1 MNNKHSFA
9 VLAFLRKV
17 KSASAGDSG
26 VYLRITVDSLPTEVS
41 TRINVPKAKWNS
53 QKGRVNGTSDET
65 KRLNAGI
72 VNFEHRIQEIY
83 NRFIE
88 QGKIITAESIK
99 NDLLGLD
106 HKKRLLLAQFELVVH
121 DMEARQN
128 AGFARGTIKNWKV
141 TKGHLKEFL
150 IDHCRLRDIAF
161 HQLDLKFVT
170 DFERFARTRWSCGNN
185 AALKHIERIRKVV
198 KTAVINNW
206 LIKDPFAGFK
216 CKQEKSHRTFLTSD
230 ELFAIQ
236 TKQLH
241 IERLER
247 IRDIFVFCCYTGL
260 AHVDVANLRFGN
272 IVVGIDGK
280 KWIYTFR
287 QKTNTKSN
295 IPLLPAALEILK
307 KYRPENGTADSNVLP
322 VITNIKTNAYLKEI
336 ATLCGISKNLTF
348 HMARHTFATTVT
360 LTNGVPLETV
370 SRMLGHTK
378 ITTTQIYAKVLES
391 KVSEDMNQLE
401 EKLLERGN

>member
-1 MNNKHSFA
+1 MKNKHSFA
-9 VLAFLRKV
+9 ALAFLRKV
-17 KSASAGDSG
+17 KSADAGNAG
-26 VYLRITVDSLPTEVS
+26 VYIRITVDSKPTEVS
-41 TRINVPKAKWNS
+41 TKINVPKAKWNP
-53 QKGRVNGTSDET
+53 QKGRVNGTSDESR
-65 KRLNAGI
+65 RLNAGI

-83 NRFIE
+83 NRFVE

-99 NDLLGLD
+99 NELLGLD
-106 HKKRLLLAQFELVVH
+106 HKKRLLLEQFQLAVR
-121 DMEARQN
+121 DMEFREN
-128 AGFARGTIKNWKV
+128 AGFSSGTVKNWKV
-141 TKGHLKEFL
+141 TEGHLKEFL
-150 IDHCRLRDIAF
+150 NAHYRIRDITF
-161 HQLDLKFVT
+161 HQLDLSFIV

-198 KTAVINNW
+198 KTAAINNW
-206 LIKDPFAGFK
+206 LIKDPFQGFK
-216 CKQEKSHRTFLTSD
+216 GKQEKTHRTFLTND
-230 ELFAIQ
+230 ELSAIQ
-236 TKQLH
+236 TKELH
-241 IERLER
+241 VERLRR

-260 AHVDVANLRFGN
+260 AHVDVANLTFGN

-295 IPLLPAALEILK
+295 VPLLPVALEILK
-307 KYRPENGTADSNVLP
+307 KYHSDNATAASSVLP

-336 ATLCGISKNLTF
+336 ATLCGIRKNLTF

-360 LTNGVPLETV
+360 LTNGVPIETV

-391 KVSEDMNQLE
+391 KVSEDMNQLQ
-401 EKLLERGN
+401 EKLSERGN